1 MTLLGHGVMAE
12 AHALVADT
20 IAYEIVTG
28 IRADPL
34 RTRRTVVDS

>member
-12 AHALVADT
+12 AHARVADT

-28 IRADPL
+28 IRSDPH
-34 RTRRTVVDS
+34 RTRRAVVDS